1 MPGAQGGNNNTY
13 CHDSHLNYLD
23 WDACA
28 EDASGFARFVRHL
41 VNFRCRFVGA
51 ALVHEPTHMCGT
63 SCCFAAIGI
72 GLQSLA
78 RTRCFAA
85 PSSLSSVRWSLPA
98 GIPKFTPTLS
108 STSGFVADMMR
119 LL

>member
-41 VNFRCRFVGA
+41 VNFRCRFVGT
-51 ALVHEPTHMCGT
+51 ALVHEPTHMCGI
-63 SCCFAAIGI
+63 SCRFAASYWAANPCQNT
-72 GLQSLA
+72 LLCRTQQSVCCELV
-78 RTRCFAA
+78 
-85 PSSLSSVRWSLPA
+85 SA
-98 GIPKFTPTLS
+98 GRQPQVYSDLEQH
-108 STSGFVADMMR
+108 VR